1 MKYIIGVL
9 CVAYFPAHSFAE
21 QLVDHTNTLIPSVPE
36 SIDGNNKYTQE
47 KINGQ
52 EQNLNFIQ
60 LFLNIS
66 INSNPSED
74 LFSVKQSKD
83 GKLYIRSGDLK
94 TLRVK
99 MDEHIPD
106 SQWVCINELK
116 GIQFKYLENEQS
128 LNLQVPSSMLTGYS
142 VELSG
147 QQTTSSGLLKMK
159 PLNAAILNYSLY
171 HTITNDESIFSGSA
185 EGIFNSALGNFSSG
199 VLYNGSNETSYSHE
213 KWVRLE
219 SKWQYVDP
227 EKVRIYTL
235 GDFVS
240 NSSDWGSSVRL
251 AGFQWSSAYTQR
263 GDIVTSALPQFSG
276 SAALPS
282 TLDLYVNQ
290 QKIYSGL
297 VPSGP
302 FDIKQ
307 LPFISGN
314 EVTLVTTDATGQQSI
329 TKKPYYFSS
338 KILAKG
344 INEFSVDVGV
354 PRYNYGLYSNDY
366 DDATFASGAIRYGYS
381 NSLTL
386 SGGAEAST
394 DGLSNVGTGFAKNLF
409 GVGVINA
416 DLAASQYKDENGYSA
431 LVGLEGRISKN
442 ISFNTSYRK
451 VFDNYFDLACVSQI
465 RYLKENQITSEPQNY
480 LSYSALADEIIR
492 AGINYN
498 FYAGYGVYVG
508 YNQIKYSD
516 NSYKLLS
523 ANLSGSLNKN
533 WGFYSSAY
541 KDYEN
546 HKDYGIY
553 FALRYTPS
561 TRTNAITSVSSDS
574 GRLTYRQ
581 EVFVLSEPKINSFG
595 WGGYV
600 ERDQDAHTNNA
611 SIYGSYRAR
620 AAYLTGRYNRIG
632 DNDQVALSATG
643 SLVAAAGRIFAANEI
658 GDGYAVVTNAGPQS
672 QIING
677 GINLGTTDKSGR
689 FLIPSLMPY
698 RENHIYLDPSYLP
711 LNWNVKSTDQ
721 KTVVGYR
728 QGTLVDFGAHQVI
741 SGLVR
746 IVDKNNTPLL
756 PGYSVRINGQQDAVV
771 GYDGE
776 VFVPNLLR
784 QNKLE
789 VDLLDHGS
797 CQVNFT
803 YNSNQ
808 YSTKKLG
815 PYICQ

>member
-1 MKYIIGVL
+1 M
-9 CVAYFPAHSFAE
+9 
-21 QLVDHTNTLIPSVPE
+21 
-36 SIDGNNKYTQE
+36 
-47 KINGQ
+47 
-52 EQNLNFIQ
+52 Q

-451 VFDNYFDLACVSQI
+451 VFDNYFDLARVSQI

>member
-9 CVAYFPAHSFAE
+9 CVAYFPAHLFAE
-21 QLVDHTNTLIPSVPE
+21 QLLDHTNTAVPSVPK
-36 SIDGNNKYTQE
+36 SISNNNKYMHE
-47 KINGQ
+47 KTDGREN
-52 EQNLNFIQ
+52 NFTQ

-66 INSNPSED
+66 INSNTSED

-83 GKLYIRSGDLK
+83 EKLYIRSSDLK
-94 TLRVK
+94 ALRLK

-128 LNLQVPSSMLTGYS
+128 LNLQVPASMLSDYS
-142 VELSG
+142 VDLTG
-147 QQTTSSGLLKMK
+147 QPTTNTNLLKMK
-159 PLNAAILNYSLY
+159 PLNAAILNYSMY

-199 VLYNGSNETSYSHE
+199 VLYNGSNENSYSHE

-235 GDFVS
+235 GDFIS

-251 AGFQWSSAYTQR
+251 AGLQWSSAYTQR

-302 FDIKQ
+302 FDVKQ

-314 EVTLVTTDATGQQSI
+314 EVTLVTTDATGQQTI

-386 SGGAEAST
+386 SGGVEAST
-394 DGLSNVGTGFAKNLF
+394 DGLSNLGTGFAKNLF

-416 DLAASQYKDENGYSA
+416 DIAASQYKDENGYSA

-451 VFDNYFDLACVSQI
+451 VFDNYFDLARVSQI
-465 RYLKENQITSEPQNY
+465 RYLKDNQITSEPQNY
-480 LSYSALADEIIR
+480 LNYSALADEIIR

-498 FYAGYGVYVG
+498 FYTGYGVYVG

-561 TRTNAITSVSSDS
+561 TRVNTISSVSSDS
-574 GRLTYRQ
+574 GRLSYRQ
-581 EVFVLSEPKINSFG
+581 EVFVLSEPQVGSFG

-600 ERDQDAHTNNA
+600 ERDQDAHANNA
-611 SIYGSYRAR
+611 SVYGSYRAR

-672 QIING
+672 QILNG

-728 QGTLVDFGAHQVI
+728 QGTLVDFGAHQAI

-746 IVDKNNTPLL
+746 VVDKNNSPLL

-776 VFVPNLLR
+776 VFVPNLLQ

-797 CQVNFT
+797 CQVEFT

-815 PYICQ
+815 PYICH

>member
-1 MKYIIGVL
+1 MKYIVSAL
-9 CVAYFPAHSFAE
+9 CVMYLPIHAAAESLQDSTNAVLPSIPEVPNSAHQAFGSD
-21 QLVDHTNTLIPSVPE
+21 Q
-36 SIDGNNKYTQE
+36 GY
-47 KINGQ
+47 
-52 EQNLNFIQ
+52 IQ

-66 INSNPSED
+66 VNSNI
-74 LFSVKQSKD
+74 SKD
-83 GKLYIRSGDLK
+83 LISVRQDQDRKLYIRSRDLK
-94 TLRVK
+94 TLRLK

-106 SQWVCINELK
+106 NQWVCINDLN

-128 LNLQVPSSMLTGYS
+128 LNLKVPPSMLTGYS
-142 VELSG
+142 VDLNG
-147 QQTTSSGLLKMK
+147 QQVTSPQLLKMK

-171 HTITNDESIFSGSA
+171 NTITNDENVFSGTA
-185 EGIFNSALGNFSSG
+185 EGIFNSAIGNFSSG

-219 SKWQYVDP
+219 TKWQYVDP
-227 EKVRIYTL
+227 EKIRIYTL
-235 GDFVS
+235 GDFIS
-240 NSSDWGSSVRL
+240 NSPDWGSSVRL
-251 AGFQWSSAYTQR
+251 AGFQWSSAYSQR

-394 DGLSNVGTGFAKNLF
+394 DGLSNLGTGFAKNVL
-409 GVGVINA
+409 GIGVINA
-416 DLAASQYKDENGYSA
+416 DIAASQYKDEKGYST
-431 LVGLEGRISKN
+431 LLGLEGRISKN

-451 VFDNYFDLACVSQI
+451 VFDNYFDLARVSQV
-465 RYLKENQITSEPQNY
+465 RYLKDNQINAESQNY
-480 LSYSALADEIIR
+480 LNYSALADEIFR

-498 FYAGYGVYVG
+498 FYAGYGVYLG

-523 ANLSGSLNKN
+523 TNLSGSLDKN
-533 WGFYSSAY
+533 WGFYASAY

-546 HKDYGIY
+546 HKDYGVY

-561 TRTNAITSVSSDS
+561 SKVNAITSVSSDS
-574 GRLTYRQ
+574 GNLRYRQ
-581 EVFVLSEPKINSFG
+581 EIFGLSEPQIGSFG

-600 ERDQDAHTNNA
+600 ERDQDAKENNA
-611 SIYGSYRAR
+611 SIYASYRAR
-620 AAYLTGRYNRIG
+620 AAYLTGRYNRFG

-672 QIING
+672 QILNG
-677 GINLGTTDKSGR
+677 GVNLGGTDKSGR
-689 FLIPSLMPY
+689 FLIANLRPY
-698 RENHIYLDPSYLP
+698 MSHHIYLDPSYLP
-711 LNWNVKSTDQ
+711 LEWEVSSTNQ
-721 KTVVGYR
+721 TAFVGYR

-741 SGLVR
+741 PGLVKL
-746 IVDKNNTPLL
+746 VDQNNSPLM
-756 PGYSVRINGQQDAVV
+756 PGYTVRINDQQNGMV

-776 VFVPNLLR
+776 VFIPNLLK

-797 CQVNFT
+797 CQVDFT

-815 PYICQ
+815 PYVCR

>member
-47 KINGQ
+47 KTNGQ

-106 SQWVCINELK
+106 SQWVCINQLK

-128 LNLQVPSSMLTGYS
+128 LNLQVPASMLTGYS

-235 GDFVS
+235 GDFIS

-366 DDATFASGAIRYGYS
+366 DDATFASGTIRYGYS

-386 SGGAEAST
+386 SGGVEAST

-451 VFDNYFDLACVSQI
+451 VFDNYFDLARVSQI
-465 RYLKENQITSEPQNY
+465 RYLKDNQITSEPQNY

-698 RENHIYLDPSYLP
+698 RENHIYLDLSYLP

-728 QGTLVDFGAHQVI
+728 QGTLVDFGAHQVV

-746 IVDKNNTPLL
+746 IVDKNNMPLL

>member
-47 KINGQ
+47 KTNGQ

-128 LNLQVPSSMLTGYS
+128 LNLQVPASMLTGYS

-147 QQTTSSGLLKMK
+147 QQITSSGLLKMK

-235 GDFVS
+235 GDFIS

-366 DDATFASGAIRYGYS
+366 DDATFASGTIRYGYS

-386 SGGAEAST
+386 SGGVEAST
-394 DGLSNVGTGFAKNLF
+394 DGLTNLGTGFVKNLF

-416 DLAASQYKDENGYSA
+416 DIAASQYKDENGYSA

-451 VFDNYFDLACVSQI
+451 VFDNYFDLARVSQI
-465 RYLKENQITSEPQNY
+465 RYLKENQITSESQNY

-498 FYAGYGVYVG
+498 FYTGYGFYVG

-541 KDYEN
+541 KDY
-546 HKDYGIY
+546 
-553 FALRYTPS
+553 
-561 TRTNAITSVSSDS
+561 
-574 GRLTYRQ
+574 
-581 EVFVLSEPKINSFG
+581 
-595 WGGYV
+595 
-600 ERDQDAHTNNA
+600 
-611 SIYGSYRAR
+611 
-620 AAYLTGRYNRIG
+620 
-632 DNDQVALSATG
+632 
-643 SLVAAAGRIFAANEI
+643 
-658 GDGYAVVTNAGPQS
+658 
-672 QIING
+672 
-677 GINLGTTDKSGR
+677 
-689 FLIPSLMPY
+689 
-698 RENHIYLDPSYLP
+698 
-711 LNWNVKSTDQ
+711 
-721 KTVVGYR
+721 
-728 QGTLVDFGAHQVI
+728 
-741 SGLVR
+741 
-746 IVDKNNTPLL
+746 
-756 PGYSVRINGQQDAVV
+756 
-771 GYDGE
+771 
-776 VFVPNLLR
+776 
-784 QNKLE
+784 
-789 VDLLDHGS
+789 
-797 CQVNFT
+797 
-803 YNSNQ
+803 
-808 YSTKKLG
+808 
-815 PYICQ
+815 

>member
-451 VFDNYFDLACVSQI
+451 VFDNYFDLARVSQI

-541 KDYEN
+541 TDYEN

-771 GYDGE
+771 GYDG
-776 VFVPNLLR
+776 
-784 QNKLE
+784 
-789 VDLLDHGS
+789 
-797 CQVNFT
+797 
-803 YNSNQ
+803 
-808 YSTKKLG
+808 
-815 PYICQ
+815 

>member
-1 MKYIIGVL
+1 MRYIIGVL
-9 CVAYFPAHSFAE
+9 CVTYLPIHAFAE
-21 QLVDHTNTLIPSVPE
+21 SLQDRTNTIIPSVPNL
-36 SIDGNNKYTQE
+36 IDINIGNIKDDENKISKDSTR
-47 KINGQ
+47 
-52 EQNLNFIQ
+52 
-60 LFLNIS
+60 LFLNVFVNSTSSNDLIS
-66 INSNPSED
+66 VN
-74 LFSVKQSKD
+74 KD
-83 GKLYIRSGDLK
+83 QDEKLYIRARDLK
-94 TLRVK
+94 TLRLK
-99 MDEHIPD
+99 LDEQISD
-106 SQWVCINELK
+106 SQWVCINDLN

-128 LNLQVPSSMLTGYS
+128 LKLNIPSDMLTGYA
-142 VELSG
+142 VDLNG
-147 QQTTSSGLLKMK
+147 QQITSPHLLKMK

-171 HTITNDESIFSGSA
+171 NTITNDENVFSGSA
-185 EGIFNSALGNFSSG
+185 EGIFNSAIGNFSSG

-235 GDFVS
+235 GDFIS
-240 NSSDWGSSVRL
+240 NSPDWGSSVRL

-263 GDIVTSALPQFSG
+263 GDLVTSALPQFSG

-329 TKKPYYFSS
+329 TKQAYYFSS

-354 PRYNYGLYSNDY
+354 PRYNYGLFSNDY
-366 DDATFASGAIRYGYS
+366 DEATFASGAIRYGYS

-394 DGLSNVGTGFAKNLF
+394 DGLSNLGTGFAKNLF
-409 GVGVINA
+409 GFGVINA
-416 DLAASQYKDENGYSA
+416 DIAASQYKDENGYSA
-431 LVGLEGRISKN
+431 LLGLEGRISKN

-451 VFDNYFDLACVSQI
+451 VFDNYFDLARVSQI
-465 RYLKENQITSEPQNY
+465 RYLKDNQMTSEPQNY
-480 LSYSALADEIIR
+480 LSYSALADEIFR

-498 FYAGYGVYVG
+498 FYAGYGVYLG

-516 NSYKLLS
+516 NSYKLVS

-533 WGFYSSAY
+533 WGFYTSAY

-546 HKDYGIY
+546 QKDYGIY

-561 TRTNAITSVSSDS
+561 SRVNAITSISNES
-574 GRLTYRQ
+574 GKTTYRQ
-581 EVFVLSEPKINSFG
+581 EINGFSDPQIGAFG

-600 ERDQDAHTNNA
+600 ERDQDANQNNA

-632 DNDQVALSATG
+632 DNDQVAVSATG
-643 SLVAAAGRIFAANEI
+643 SLVAAAGRVFAANEI

-672 QIING
+672 QILNG
-677 GINLGTTDKSGR
+677 GVNLGKTDKSGR
-689 FLIPSLMPY
+689 FLIPSLVPY
-698 RENHIYLDPSYLP
+698 QENHIYLDPSYLP
-711 LNWNVKSTDQ
+711 LNWSVKSTDQ
-721 KTVVGYR
+721 ETVVGYR
-728 QGTLVDFGAHQVI
+728 QGSLIDFGAKQVV
-741 SGLVR
+741 SGLVKL
-746 IVDKNNTPLL
+746 VDQNNSPLL
-756 PGYSVRINGQQDAVV
+756 PGYTVHINGHEESII

-776 VFVPNLLR
+776 VFIQNLLK

-797 CQVNFT
+797 CQVDFT
-803 YNSNQ
+803 YNGNQ

-815 PYICQ
+815 PYVCR

>member
-9 CVAYFPAHSFAE
+9 CVAYFPAHLFAE
-21 QLVDHTNTLIPSVPE
+21 QLLDHTNTAVPSVPK
-36 SIDGNNKYTQE
+36 SISNNNKYMHE
-47 KINGQ
+47 KTDGQ
-52 EQNLNFIQ
+52 EQENNFTQ

-66 INSNPSED
+66 INSNTSED

-83 GKLYIRSGDLK
+83 EKLYIRSSDLK
-94 TLRVK
+94 ALRLK
-99 MDEHIPD
+99 MDEHIFD

-128 LNLQVPSSMLTGYS
+128 LNLQVPASMLSDYS
-142 VELSG
+142 VDLTG
-147 QQTTSSGLLKMK
+147 QPTTNTNLLKMK
-159 PLNAAILNYSLY
+159 PLNAAILNYSMY
-171 HTITNDESIFSGSA
+171 HTITNDESVFSGSA
-185 EGIFNSALGNFSSG
+185 EAIFNSALGNFSSG
-199 VLYNGSNETSYSHE
+199 VLYNGSNENSYSHE

-235 GDFVS
+235 GDFIS

-251 AGFQWSSAYTQR
+251 AGLQWSSAYTQR

-302 FDIKQ
+302 FDVKQ

-314 EVTLVTTDATGQQSI
+314 EVTLVTTDATGQQTI

-416 DLAASQYKDENGYSA
+416 DIAASQYKDENGYSA

-451 VFDNYFDLACVSQI
+451 VFDNYFDLARVSQI
-465 RYLKENQITSEPQNY
+465 RYLKENQINAESQNY
-480 LSYSALADEIIR
+480 LNYSALADEIFR

-498 FYAGYGVYVG
+498 FYTGYGFYVG

-516 NSYKLLS
+516 QSYKLLS

-561 TRTNAITSVSSDS
+561 TRVNTISSVSSDS
-574 GRLTYRQ
+574 GRLSYRQ
-581 EVFVLSEPKINSFG
+581 EVFVLSEPQVGSFG

-600 ERDQDAHTNNA
+600 ERNQDTHDNNA
-611 SIYGSYRAR
+611 SVYGSYRAR

-672 QIING
+672 QILNG

-746 IVDKNNTPLL
+746 VVDKNNSPLL

-776 VFVPNLLR
+776 VFVPNLLQ

-789 VDLLDHGS
+789 IDLLDHGS
-797 CQVNFT
+797 CQVEFT

-815 PYICQ
+815 PYICH

>member
-9 CVAYFPAHSFAE
+9 CVAYFPAYSFAE
-21 QLVDHTNTLIPSVPE
+21 QLLDHTNTAVPSVPK
-36 SIDGNNKYTQE
+36 SVGNDNKYTQVGTNE
-47 KINGQ
+47 Q
-52 EQNLNFIQ
+52 EQNIDLIN

-66 INSNPSED
+66 INSNASED
-74 LFSVKQSKD
+74 LVAVKQSKD
-83 GKLYIRSGDLK
+83 GKLYIRSGTLK
-94 TLRVK
+94 NLRIK
-99 MDEHIPD
+99 MDEYIPD
-106 SQWVCINELK
+106 SQWVCINDLN

-128 LNLQVPSSMLTGYS
+128 LNLKVPSNMLTGYS
-142 VELSG
+142 VDLSG
-147 QQTTSSGLLKMK
+147 QQVTSPNLLKMK

-171 HTITNDESIFSGSA
+171 QTMTNDENVFSGTA
-185 EGIFNSALGNFSSG
+185 EGIFNSAIGNFSSG

-227 EKVRIYTL
+227 EKIRIYTL
-235 GDFVS
+235 GDFIS
-240 NSSDWGSSVRL
+240 NSPDWGSSVRL
-251 AGFQWSSAYTQR
+251 AGFQWSSAYSQR

-394 DGLSNVGTGFAKNLF
+394 DGLSNLGTGFAKNVLGI
-409 GVGVINA
+409 GVMNA
-416 DLAASQYKDENGYSA
+416 DIAASQYKDENGYSA
-431 LVGLEGRISKN
+431 LLGLEGRVSKN

-451 VFDNYFDLACVSQI
+451 VFDNYFDLARVSQV
-465 RYLKENQITSEPQNY
+465 RYLKDNQINPESQNY
-480 LSYSALADEIIR
+480 LNYSALADEIFR

-498 FYAGYGVYVG
+498 FYAGYGIYLG

-523 ANLSGSLNKN
+523 TNLSGSLDKN
-533 WGFYSSAY
+533 WGFYASVY

-561 TRTNAITSVSSDS
+561 SKVNAITSVSSDS
-574 GRLTYRQ
+574 GSLRYRQ
-581 EVFVLSEPKINSFG
+581 EIFGLSEPQIGSFG

-600 ERDQDAHTNNA
+600 ERDEDANENNA
-611 SIYGSYRAR
+611 SVYASYRAR
-620 AAYLTGRYNRIG
+620 AAYLTGRYNRFG

-677 GINLGTTDKSGR
+677 GVNLGETDKSGR

-698 RENHIYLDPSYLP
+698 QVNHIYLDPSYLP

-741 SGLVR
+741 SGLVKL
-746 IVDKNNTPLL
+746 VDQNNSPLM
-756 PGYSVRINGQQDAVV
+756 PGYAVRINGQQNGLV

-776 VFVPNLLR
+776 VFIPNLLK

-797 CQVNFT
+797 CQVGFT

-815 PYICQ
+815 PYVCH

>member
-9 CVAYFPAHSFAE
+9 CVAYLPAYCFAE
-21 QLVDHTNTLIPSVPE
+21 QLQDHTNTATPDVPDA
-36 SIDGNNKYTQE
+36 INRNNQFAQAKDA
-47 KINGQ
+47 GP
-52 EQNLNFIQ
+52 EQDLNFTQ

-66 INSNPSED
+66 MNTNASED
-74 LFSVKQSKD
+74 LVAVKQSKQ
-83 GKLYIRSGDLK
+83 GKLYIRARDLK
-94 TLRVK
+94 ALRLK
-99 MDEHIPD
+99 IDEQTPEN
-106 SQWVCINELK
+106 QWICINDLQ
-116 GIQFKYLENEQS
+116 GIQFQYQENEQA
-128 LNLQVPSSMLTGYS
+128 LKLKVPSSILTGYA
-142 VELSG
+142 VDLNG
-147 QQTTSSGLLKMK
+147 QQITSPDLLKMK

-171 HTITNDESIFSGSA
+171 NSIINDENTFSGSV
-185 EGIFNSALGNFSSG
+185 EGIFNSAIGNFSSG
-199 VLYNGSNETSYSHE
+199 ALYNGSNDNSDRHE

-219 SKWQYVDP
+219 TKWQYVDP
-227 EKVRIYTL
+227 EKIRLYTL
-235 GDFVS
+235 GDFIS
-240 NSSDWGSSVRL
+240 NSPDWGSSVRL

-338 KILAKG
+338 KILAKD

-354 PRYNYGLYSNDY
+354 PRYNYGLKSNQY

-386 SGGAEAST
+386 SGGVEAST
-394 DGLSNVGTGFAKNLF
+394 DGLSNLGTGFAKNIL
-409 GVGVINA
+409 GVAVINA
-416 DLAASQYKDENGYSA
+416 DIAASQYKDENGYST
-431 LVGLEGRISKN
+431 LLGLEGRISKN
-442 ISFNTSYRK
+442 ISFNSSYRK
-451 VFDNYFDLACVSQI
+451 VFDNYFDLARVSQV
-465 RYLKENQITSEPQNY
+465 RYLKDNQINAEAQNY
-480 LSYSALADEIIR
+480 LSYSALANEIFR
-492 AGINYN
+492 VGINYN
-498 FYAGYGVYVG
+498 FYAGYGAYLG
-508 YNQIKYSD
+508 YNQIKYSN

-523 ANLSGSLNKN
+523 ANLSGSINKN
-533 WGFYSSAY
+533 WGFYTSAY

-546 HKDYGIY
+546 NKDYGIY

-561 TRTNAITSVSSDS
+561 SKFNAITSVSSDS
-574 GRLTYRQ
+574 GSLNYRQ
-581 EVFVLSEPKINSFG
+581 EIFGLSEPQIGSFG

-600 ERDQDAHTNNA
+600 ERDQDAKENNA
-611 SIYGSYRAR
+611 SFYASYRAR
-620 AAYLTGRYNRIG
+620 AAYLTGRYNRSG

-658 GDGYAVVTNAGPQS
+658 GEGYAVVTNAGPQS
-672 QIING
+672 QILNG
-677 GINLGTTDKSGR
+677 GVNLGFTDKAGR

-698 RENHIYLDPSYLP
+698 QENHIYLDPSYLP
-711 LNWNVKSTDQ
+711 LNWSVKATDQ

-746 IVDKNNTPLL
+746 LVDQNNSPLL
-756 PGYSVRINGQQDAVV
+756 PGYSVRINGQQQGVV

-776 VFVPNLLR
+776 VFIQNLLK

-797 CQVNFT
+797 CQVDFS

-808 YSTKKLG
+808 YSNQKLG
-815 PYICQ
+815 PYICR

>member
-1 MKYIIGVL
+1 MYLPIHAAAESLQDSTNAVL
-9 CVAYFPAHSFAE
+9 PSIPEVPNSAHQAFGSD
-21 QLVDHTNTLIPSVPE
+21 Q
-36 SIDGNNKYTQE
+36 GY
-47 KINGQ
+47 
-52 EQNLNFIQ
+52 IQ

-66 INSNPSED
+66 VNSNI
-74 LFSVKQSKD
+74 SKD
-83 GKLYIRSGDLK
+83 LISIRQDQDRKLYIRSRDLK
-94 TLRVK
+94 TLRLK

-106 SQWVCINELK
+106 NQWVCINDLN
-116 GIQFKYLENEQS
+116 GIQFKYLENDQS
-128 LNLQVPSSMLTGYS
+128 LNLKVPSNMLTGYS
-142 VELSG
+142 VDLNG
-147 QQTTSSGLLKMK
+147 QQVTSPQLLKMK

-171 HTITNDESIFSGSA
+171 NTITNDENVFSGTA
-185 EGIFNSALGNFSSG
+185 EGIFNSAIGNFSSG

-227 EKVRIYTL
+227 EKIRIYTL
-235 GDFVS
+235 GDFIS
-240 NSSDWGSSVRL
+240 NSPDWGSSVRL
-251 AGFQWSSAYTQR
+251 AGFQWSSAYSQR

-344 INEFSVDVGV
+344 INEFSVDVGM

-394 DGLSNVGTGFAKNLF
+394 DGLSNLGTGFAKNVL
-409 GVGVINA
+409 GIGVINA
-416 DLAASQYKDENGYSA
+416 DIAASQYKDENGYSA
-431 LVGLEGRISKN
+431 LLGLEGRISKN

-451 VFDNYFDLACVSQI
+451 VFDNYFDLARVSQV
-465 RYLKENQITSEPQNY
+465 RYLKDNQINAESQNY
-480 LSYSALADEIIR
+480 LNYSALADEIFR

-498 FYAGYGVYVG
+498 FYTGYGVYLG

-523 ANLSGSLNKN
+523 TNLSGSLDKN
-533 WGFYSSAY
+533 WGFYASAY

-546 HKDYGIY
+546 HKDYGVY

-561 TRTNAITSVSSDS
+561 SKVNAITSVSSDS
-574 GRLTYRQ
+574 GSLRYRQ
-581 EVFVLSEPKINSFG
+581 EIFGLSEPQIGSFG

-600 ERDQDAHTNNA
+600 ERDQDANENNA
-611 SIYGSYRAR
+611 SVYASYRAW
-620 AAYLTGRYNRIG
+620 AAYLTGRYNRFG

-672 QIING
+672 QILNG
-677 GINLGTTDKSGR
+677 GVNLGGTDKSGR
-689 FLIPSLMPY
+689 FLIANLRPY
-698 RENHIYLDPSYLP
+698 MSHHIYLDPSYLP
-711 LNWNVKSTDQ
+711 LEWEVSSTNQ
-721 KTVVGYR
+721 TAFVGYR

-741 SGLVR
+741 SGLVKL
-746 IVDKNNTPLL
+746 VDQNNSPLM
-756 PGYSVRINGQQDAVV
+756 PGYTVRINDQQNGMV

-776 VFVPNLLR
+776 VFIPNLLK

-797 CQVNFT
+797 CQVDFT

-815 PYICQ
+815 PYVCR

>member
-1 MKYIIGVL
+1 
-9 CVAYFPAHSFAE
+9 
-21 QLVDHTNTLIPSVPE
+21 QDRTNTIIPSVPNL
-36 SIDGNNKYTQE
+36 IDINIGNIKDDENKISKDSTR
-47 KINGQ
+47 
-52 EQNLNFIQ
+52 
-60 LFLNIS
+60 LFLNVFVNSTSSNDLIS
-66 INSNPSED
+66 VN
-74 LFSVKQSKD
+74 KD
-83 GKLYIRSGDLK
+83 QDEKLYIRARDLK
-94 TLRVK
+94 TLRLK
-99 MDEHIPD
+99 LDEQISD
-106 SQWVCINELK
+106 SQWVCINDLK

-128 LNLQVPSSMLTGYS
+128 LKLNIPSDMLTGYA
-142 VELSG
+142 VDLNG
-147 QQTTSSGLLKMK
+147 QQITSPHLLKMK

-171 HTITNDESIFSGSA
+171 NTITNDENVFSGSA
-185 EGIFNSALGNFSSG
+185 EGIFNSAIGNFSSG

-235 GDFVS
+235 GDFIS
-240 NSSDWGSSVRL
+240 NSPDWGSSVRL

-263 GDIVTSALPQFSG
+263 GDLVTSALPQFSG

-329 TKKPYYFSS
+329 TKQAYYFSS

-354 PRYNYGLYSNDY
+354 PRYNYGLFSNDY

-394 DGLSNVGTGFAKNLF
+394 DGLSNLGTGFAKNLF
-409 GVGVINA
+409 GFGVINA
-416 DLAASQYKDENGYSA
+416 DIAASQYKDENGYSA
-431 LVGLEGRISKN
+431 LLGLEGRISKN

-451 VFDNYFDLACVSQI
+451 VFDNYFDLARVSQI
-465 RYLKENQITSEPQNY
+465 RYLKDNQMTSEPQNY
-480 LSYSALADEIIR
+480 LSYSALADEIFR

-498 FYAGYGVYVG
+498 FYAGYGVYLG

-516 NSYKLLS
+516 NSYKLVS

-533 WGFYSSAY
+533 WGFYTSAY

-546 HKDYGIY
+546 QKDYGIY

-561 TRTNAITSVSSDS
+561 SRVNAITSISNES
-574 GRLTYRQ
+574 GKTTYRQ
-581 EVFVLSEPKINSFG
+581 EINGFSDPQIGAFG

-600 ERDQDAHTNNA
+600 ERDQDANQNNA

-632 DNDQVALSATG
+632 DNDQVAVSATG
-643 SLVAAAGRIFAANEI
+643 SLVAAAGRVFAANEI

-672 QIING
+672 QILNG
-677 GINLGTTDKSGR
+677 GVNLGKTDKSGR
-689 FLIPSLMPY
+689 FLIPSLVPY
-698 RENHIYLDPSYLP
+698 QENHIYLDPSYLP
-711 LNWNVKSTDQ
+711 LNWSVKSTDQ
-721 KTVVGYR
+721 ETVVGYR
-728 QGTLVDFGAHQVI
+728 QGSLIDFGAKQVV
-741 SGLVR
+741 SGLVKL
-746 IVDKNNTPLL
+746 VDQNNSPLL
-756 PGYSVRINGQQDAVV
+756 PGYTVHINGHEESII

-776 VFVPNLLR
+776 VFIQNLLK

-797 CQVNFT
+797 CQVDFT
-803 YNSNQ
+803 YNGNQ

-815 PYICQ
+815 PYVCR

>member
-1 MKYIIGVL
+1 MYLPIH
-9 CVAYFPAHSFAE
+9 AFAE
-21 QLVDHTNTLIPSVPE
+21 SLQDNTNIALPSIPEVTNSSHQVF
-36 SIDGNNKYTQE
+36 SSDKAYT
-47 KINGQ
+47 
-52 EQNLNFIQ
+52 Q
-60 LFLNIS
+60 LFLKIS
-66 INSNPSED
+66 INSNISTD
-74 LFSVKQSKD
+74 LISVHQD
-83 GKLYIRSGDLK
+83 QDRNLYIRARDLK
-94 TLRVK
+94 VLRVK
-99 MDEHIPD
+99 MDEHVAD
-106 SQWVCINELK
+106 SQWVCINGLK
-116 GIQFKYLENEQS
+116 EIQFKYLENEQA
-128 LNLQVPSSMLTGYS
+128 LNLQVPSNMLADYS
-142 VELSG
+142 VDLNG
-147 QQTTSSGLLKMK
+147 QQLMSPHLLKMK

-171 HTITNDESIFSGSA
+171 HTMTNDENVFSGSA
-185 EGIFNSALGNFSSG
+185 EGIFNSAIGNFSSG

-227 EKVRIYTL
+227 EKIRIYTL
-235 GDFVS
+235 GDFIS
-240 NSSDWGSSVRL
+240 NSSDWGNSVRL

-329 TKKPYYFSS
+329 TKQAYYFSS

-394 DGLSNVGTGFAKNLF
+394 DGLSNLGTGFAKNLF
-409 GVGVINA
+409 GFGIINA
-416 DLAASQYKDENGYSA
+416 DIAASQYKDENGYSA

-451 VFDNYFDLACVSQI
+451 VLDNYFDLARVSQV
-465 RYLKENQITSEPQNY
+465 RYLKDNQTDAEPKNY
-480 LSYSALADEIIR
+480 LSYSALADEIFR
-492 AGINYN
+492 AGMSYN
-498 FYAGYGVYVG
+498 FYEGYSAYLG
-508 YNQIKYSD
+508 YNQIKFSD
-516 NSYKLLS
+516 NSYKLVS

-561 TRTNAITSVSSDS
+561 TRVNTITSISNES
-574 GRLTYRQ
+574 GKTTYRQ
-581 EVFVLSEPKINSFG
+581 EINGFSDPQIGAFG

-600 ERDQDAHTNNA
+600 EHDQDANQNNV
-611 SIYGSYRAR
+611 SVYSSYRAR

-632 DNDQVALSATG
+632 DNDQVAVSATG
-643 SLVAAAGRIFAANEI
+643 SLVAAAGRVFAANEI

-672 QIING
+672 QILNG
-677 GINLGTTDKSGR
+677 GVNLGATDRTGR
-689 FLIPSLMPY
+689 FLISNLRPY
-698 RENHIYLDPSYLP
+698 QLHHIYLDPSYLP
-711 LNWNVKSTDQ
+711 LEWDVASTNQ
-721 KTVVGYR
+721 TAFVGYR

-741 SGLVR
+741 SGLVKL
-746 IVDKNNTPLL
+746 VDLNNSALL
-756 PGYSVRINGQQDAVV
+756 PGYTVRINGQQDGVV

-776 VFVPNLLR
+776 VFIPNLLK

-797 CQVNFT
+797 CQVNFA
-803 YNSNQ
+803 YENKQ
-808 YSTKKLG
+808 YSAKKMG
-815 PYICQ
+815 PYVCR

>member
-1 MKYIIGVL
+1 NKL
-9 CVAYFPAHSFAE
+9 SK
-21 QLVDHTNTLIPSVPE
+21 
-36 SIDGNNKYTQE
+36 DGTR
-47 KINGQ
+47 
-52 EQNLNFIQ
+52 
-60 LFLNIS
+60 LFLNVFV
-66 INSNPSED
+66 NSTTSND
-74 LFSVKQSKD
+74 LIAVTKD
-83 GKLYIRSGDLK
+83 QDEKLYIRARDLK
-94 TLRVK
+94 TLRLK
-99 MDEHIPD
+99 LDEQISD
-106 SQWVCINELK
+106 SQWVCINDLK

-128 LNLQVPSSMLTGYS
+128 LKLNIPPDMLTGYA
-142 VELSG
+142 VDLNG
-147 QQTTSSGLLKMK
+147 QQITSPHLLKMK

-171 HTITNDESIFSGSA
+171 NTITNDENVFSGSA
-185 EGIFNSALGNFSSG
+185 EGIFNSAIGNFSSG

-235 GDFVS
+235 GDFIS
-240 NSSDWGSSVRL
+240 NSPDWGSSVRL

-263 GDIVTSALPQFSG
+263 GDLVTSALPQFSG

-329 TKKPYYFSS
+329 TKQAYYFSS

-354 PRYNYGLYSNDY
+354 PRYNYGLFSNDY

-386 SGGAEAST
+386 SGGVEAST
-394 DGLSNVGTGFAKNLF
+394 DGLSNLGTGFAKNLF
-409 GVGVINA
+409 GFGVINA
-416 DLAASQYKDENGYSA
+416 DIAASQYKDENGYSA

-451 VFDNYFDLACVSQI
+451 VFDNYFDLARVSQV
-465 RYLKENQITSEPQNY
+465 RYLKDNQMTSEPQNY
-480 LSYSALADEIIR
+480 LSYSALADEIFR

-498 FYAGYGVYVG
+498 FYAGYGVYLG

-516 NSYKLLS
+516 NSYKLVS

-533 WGFYSSAY
+533 WGFYTSAY

-546 HKDYGIY
+546 QKDYGIY

-561 TRTNAITSVSSDS
+561 SRVNAITSISNES
-574 GRLTYRQ
+574 GKTTYRQ
-581 EVFVLSEPKINSFG
+581 EINGFSDPQIGAFG

-600 ERDQDAHTNNA
+600 ERDQDANQNNA

-632 DNDQVALSATG
+632 DNDQVAVSATG
-643 SLVAAAGRIFAANEI
+643 SLVAAAGRVFAANEI

-672 QIING
+672 QILNG
-677 GINLGTTDKSGR
+677 GVNLGKTDKSGR
-689 FLIPSLMPY
+689 FLIPSLVPY
-698 RENHIYLDPSYLP
+698 QENHIYLDPSYLP
-711 LNWNVKSTDQ
+711 LNWSVKSTDQ
-721 KTVVGYR
+721 ETVVGYR
-728 QGTLVDFGAHQVI
+728 QGSLIDFGAKQVV
-741 SGLVR
+741 SGLVKL
-746 IVDKNNTPLL
+746 VDQNNSPLL
-756 PGYSVRINGQQDAVV
+756 PGYTVHINGHEESII

-776 VFVPNLLR
+776 VFIQNLLK

-797 CQVNFT
+797 CQVDFT
-803 YNSNQ
+803 YNGNQ

-815 PYICQ
+815 PYVCR

>member
-47 KINGQ
+47 KTNGQ

-128 LNLQVPSSMLTGYS
+128 LNLQVPASMLTGYS

-147 QQTTSSGLLKMK
+147 QQITSSGLLKMK

-235 GDFVS
+235 GDFIS

-314 EVTLVTTDATGQQSI
+314 EVTLVTTDATGQQII

-386 SGGAEAST
+386 SGGVEAST

-451 VFDNYFDLACVSQI
+451 VFDNYFDLARVSQI
-465 RYLKENQITSEPQNY
+465 RYLKDNQITSEPQNY

-541 KDYEN
+541 KDYKN

-581 EVFVLSEPKINSFG
+581 EVFVLSQPKINSFG

-677 GINLGTTDKSGR
+677 GVNLGETDKSGR

-789 VDLLDHGS
+789 VDLLDHGT
-797 CQVNFT
+797 CQINFT
-803 YNSNQ
+803 YESKQ
-808 YSTKKLG
+808 YSAKKLG
-815 PYICQ
+815 PYVCQ

>member
-1 MKYIIGVL
+1 MYLPIH
-9 CVAYFPAHSFAE
+9 AFAE
-21 QLVDHTNTLIPSVPE
+21 SLQDNTNIALPSIPEVTNSSHQVF
-36 SIDGNNKYTQE
+36 SSDKAYT
-47 KINGQ
+47 
-52 EQNLNFIQ
+52 Q
-60 LFLNIS
+60 LFLKIS
-66 INSNPSED
+66 INSNISTD
-74 LFSVKQSKD
+74 LISVHQDQD
-83 GKLYIRSGDLK
+83 GKLYIRVRDLK
-94 TLRVK
+94 VLRVK
-99 MDEHIPD
+99 IDEHTPD

-116 GIQFKYLENEQS
+116 GIQFKYLENEQA
-128 LNLQVPSSMLTGYS
+128 LNLQVPSNMLADYS
-142 VELSG
+142 VDLNG
-147 QQTTSSGLLKMK
+147 QQLTSPHLLKMK

-171 HTITNDESIFSGSA
+171 HTLTNDENVFSGSA
-185 EGIFNSALGNFSSG
+185 EGIFNSAIGNFSSG

-227 EKVRIYTL
+227 EKIRIYTL
-235 GDFVS
+235 GDFIS

-329 TKKPYYFSS
+329 TKQAYYFSS

-394 DGLSNVGTGFAKNLF
+394 DSLSNLGTGFAKNLF
-409 GVGVINA
+409 GFGVINA
-416 DLAASQYKDENGYSA
+416 DIAASQYKDENGYSA

-451 VFDNYFDLACVSQI
+451 VFDNYFDLARVSQI
-465 RYLKENQITSEPQNY
+465 RYLKDNQTNAEPKNY
-480 LSYSALADEIIR
+480 LSYSALADEIFR
-492 AGINYN
+492 AGMSYN
-498 FYAGYGVYVG
+498 FYEGYSAYLG
-508 YNQIKYSD
+508 YNQIKFSD
-516 NSYKLLS
+516 NSYKLVS

-561 TRTNAITSVSSDS
+561 TRINAITSISNES
-574 GRLTYRQ
+574 GKTTYRQ
-581 EVFVLSEPKINSFG
+581 EINGFNDPQIGSFG

-600 ERDQDAHTNNA
+600 EHDQDANQNNA
-611 SIYGSYRAR
+611 SVYASYRAR

-632 DNDQVALSATG
+632 DNDQVAVSATG
-643 SLVAAAGRIFAANEI
+643 SLVAAAGRVFAANEI
-658 GDGYAVVTNAGPQS
+658 GDGYAVVINAGPQS
-672 QIING
+672 QILNG
-677 GINLGTTDKSGR
+677 GVNLGATDRTGR
-689 FLIPSLMPY
+689 FLISNLRPY
-698 RENHIYLDPSYLP
+698 QLHHIYLDPSYLP
-711 LNWNVKSTDQ
+711 LEWDVTSTNQ
-721 KTVVGYR
+721 TAFVGYR

-741 SGLVR
+741 SGLVKL
-746 IVDKNNTPLL
+746 VDLNNSALL
-756 PGYSVRINGQQDAVV
+756 PGYSVRINGQQDGVV

-776 VFVPNLLR
+776 VFIPNLLK

-797 CQVNFT
+797 CQVNFA
-803 YNSNQ
+803 YENKQ
-808 YSTKKLG
+808 YSAKKLG
-815 PYICQ
+815 PYVCR

>member
-9 CVAYFPAHSFAE
+9 CVAYFPAHLFAE
-21 QLVDHTNTLIPSVPE
+21 QLLDHTNTAVPSVPK
-36 SIDGNNKYTQE
+36 SISNNNKYMHE
-47 KINGQ
+47 KTDGQ
-52 EQNLNFIQ
+52 EQENNFTQ

-66 INSNPSED
+66 INSNASED

-83 GKLYIRSGDLK
+83 EKLYIRSGDLK
-94 TLRVK
+94 TLRIK
-99 MDEHIPD
+99 IDEHIPD

-128 LNLQVPSSMLTGYS
+128 LNLQVPAIMLSDYSVDLTG
-142 VELSG
+142 
-147 QQTTSSGLLKMK
+147 QPTTNTNLLKMK
-159 PLNAAILNYSLY
+159 PLNAAILNYSMY

-199 VLYNGSNETSYSHE
+199 VLYNGSNENSYSHE
-213 KWVRLE
+213 KWVRLD

-235 GDFVS
+235 GDFIS

-251 AGFQWSSAYTQR
+251 AGLQWSSAYTQR

-302 FDIKQ
+302 FDVKQ

-314 EVTLVTTDATGQQSI
+314 EVTLVTTDATGQQTI

-394 DGLSNVGTGFAKNLF
+394 DGLSNLGTGFAKNLF

-416 DLAASQYKDENGYSA
+416 DIAASQYKDENGYSA

-451 VFDNYFDLACVSQI
+451 VFDNYFDLARVSQI
-465 RYLKENQITSEPQNY
+465 RYLKDNQITSEPQNY
-480 LSYSALADEIIR
+480 LNYSALADEIIR

-498 FYAGYGVYVG
+498 FYTGYGVYVG

-561 TRTNAITSVSSDS
+561 TRVNAISSVSSDS
-574 GRLTYRQ
+574 GRLSYRQ
-581 EVFVLSEPKINSFG
+581 EVFVLSEPQVGSFG

-600 ERDQDAHTNNA
+600 ERNQDTHDNNA
-611 SIYGSYRAR
+611 SVYGSYRAR

-672 QIING
+672 QILNG

-746 IVDKNNTPLL
+746 VVDKNNSPLL

-776 VFVPNLLR
+776 VFVPNLLQ

-797 CQVNFT
+797 CQVDFT

-815 PYICQ
+815 PYICH

>member
-235 GDFVS
+235 GDFIS

-366 DDATFASGAIRYGYS
+366 DDATFASGTIRYGYS

-386 SGGAEAST
+386 SGGVEAST

-451 VFDNYFDLACVSQI
+451 VFDNYFDLARVSQI

-541 KDYEN
+541 TDYEN

>member
-9 CVAYFPAHSFAE
+9 CVAYFPTYSFAE
-21 QLVDHTNTLIPSVPE
+21 QLLDYTNTAVPSVPK
-36 SIDGNNKYTQE
+36 SVGNDNKYKHVGTNE
-47 KINGQ
+47 Q
-52 EQNLNFIQ
+52 EQDINFIH

-66 INSNPSED
+66 INSNASED
-74 LFSVKQSKD
+74 LVAVKQSKD
-83 GKLYIRSGDLK
+83 GKLYIRSSALK
-94 TLRVK
+94 TLRLK

-106 SQWVCINELK
+106 NQWVCINDLN

-128 LNLQVPSSMLTGYS
+128 LNLKVPSNMLTGYS
-142 VELSG
+142 VDLSG
-147 QQTTSSGLLKMK
+147 QQVTNPHLLKMK

-171 HTITNDESIFSGSA
+171 HTITNDENLFSGTA
-185 EGIFNSALGNFSSG
+185 EGIFNSAIGNFSSG
-199 VLYNGSNETSYSHE
+199 VLYNGSNENSYSHE

-219 SKWQYVDP
+219 TKWQYVDP
-227 EKVRIYTL
+227 EKIRIYTL
-235 GDFVS
+235 GDFIS
-240 NSSDWGSSVRL
+240 NSPDWGSSVRL
-251 AGFQWSSAYTQR
+251 AGFQWSSAYSQR

-366 DDATFASGAIRYGYS
+366 DDATFASGAVRYGYS

-394 DGLSNVGTGFAKNLF
+394 DGLSNLGTGFAKNIL
-409 GVGVINA
+409 GIGVINA
-416 DLAASQYKDENGYSA
+416 DIAASQYKDENGYST
-431 LVGLEGRISKN
+431 LLGLEGRISKN

-451 VFDNYFDLACVSQI
+451 VFDNYFDLARVSQV
-465 RYLKENQITSEPQNY
+465 RYLKDNQINPESQNY
-480 LSYSALADEIIR
+480 LNYSALADEIFR

-498 FYAGYGVYVG
+498 FYAGYGVYLG

-523 ANLSGSLNKN
+523 TNLSGSLDKN
-533 WGFYSSAY
+533 WGFYASAY

-561 TRTNAITSVSSDS
+561 SKVNAITSVSSDS
-574 GRLTYRQ
+574 GSLRYRQ
-581 EVFVLSEPKINSFG
+581 EIFGLSEPQIGSFG

-600 ERDQDAHTNNA
+600 ERDQDANENNA
-611 SIYGSYRAR
+611 SIYASYRAR
-620 AAYLTGRYNRIG
+620 AAYLTGRYNRFG
-632 DNDQVALSATG
+632 DNDQVAVSATG

-677 GINLGTTDKSGR
+677 GVNLGETDKSGR

-698 RENHIYLDPSYLP
+698 QVNHVYLDPSYLP

-741 SGLVR
+741 SGLVKL
-746 IVDKNNTPLL
+746 VDENNSPLM
-756 PGYSVRINGQQDAVV
+756 PGYTVRINGQQDGMV

-776 VFVPNLLR
+776 VFIPNLLK

-797 CQVNFT
+797 CQVDFT

-808 YSTKKLG
+808 YTSKKLG
-815 PYICQ
+815 PYVCH

>member
-1 MKYIIGVL
+1 MKYLVSAL
-9 CVAYFPAHSFAE
+9 CVMYLPIHAFAE
-21 QLVDHTNTLIPSVPE
+21 SLQDSTNAALPSIPEVTNSSHQVFI
-36 SIDGNNKYTQE
+36 SDKAYT
-47 KINGQ
+47 
-52 EQNLNFIQ
+52 Q
-60 LFLNIS
+60 LFLKIS
-66 INSNPSED
+66 INSSISTD
-74 LFSVKQSKD
+74 LISVRQD
-83 GKLYIRSGDLK
+83 QDRKLYIRSRDLK
-94 TLRVK
+94 VLRVK
-99 MDEHIPD
+99 MDEQTPD
-106 SQWVCINELK
+106 NQWVCIDELK
-116 GIQFKYLENEQS
+116 GIQFKYLENEQA
-128 LNLQVPSSMLTGYS
+128 LNLQVPSNILTDYS
-142 VELSG
+142 VDLNG
-147 QQTTSSGLLKMK
+147 QQVTSPHLLKMK

-171 HTITNDESIFSGSA
+171 NTITNDENVFSGSA
-185 EGIFNSALGNFSSG
+185 EGIFNSTIGNFSSG

-227 EKVRIYTL
+227 EKIRIYTL
-235 GDFVS
+235 GDFIS

-263 GDIVTSALPQFSG
+263 GDLVTSALPQFSG

-329 TKKPYYFSS
+329 TKQAYYFSS

-354 PRYNYGLYSNDY
+354 PRYNYGLFSNDY

-394 DGLSNVGTGFAKNLF
+394 DGLSNLGTGFAKNLF
-409 GVGVINA
+409 GFGVINA
-416 DLAASQYKDENGYSA
+416 DIAASQYKDENGYSA
-431 LVGLEGRISKN
+431 LLGLEGRISKN

-451 VFDNYFDLACVSQI
+451 VFDNYFDLARVSQI
-465 RYLKENQITSEPQNY
+465 RYLKDNQMTSEPQNY
-480 LSYSALADEIIR
+480 LSYSALADEIFR

-498 FYAGYGVYVG
+498 FYAGYGVYLG

-516 NSYKLLS
+516 NSYKLVS

-533 WGFYSSAY
+533 WGFYASAY

-546 HKDYGIY
+546 QKDYGIY

-561 TRTNAITSVSSDS
+561 SRVNAITSISNES
-574 GRLTYRQ
+574 GKTTYRQ
-581 EVFVLSEPKINSFG
+581 EINGFSDPQIGAFG

-600 ERDQDAHTNNA
+600 EHDQDVNQNNA
-611 SIYGSYRAR
+611 SVYASYRAR

-632 DNDQVALSATG
+632 DDDQVALSATG
-643 SLVAAAGRIFAANEI
+643 SLVAAAGRVFAANEI

-672 QIING
+672 QILNG
-677 GINLGTTDKSGR
+677 GVNLGATDGTGR
-689 FLIPSLMPY
+689 FLIANLRPY
-698 RENHIYLDPSYLP
+698 QLHHIYLDPSYLP
-711 LNWNVKSTDQ
+711 LEWDVKSTNQ
-721 KTVVGYR
+721 TAFVGYR
-728 QGTLVDFGAHQVI
+728 QGALIDFGAHQVI
-741 SGLVR
+741 SGLVKL
-746 IVDKNNTPLL
+746 VDANNSPLL
-756 PGYSVRINGQQDAVV
+756 PGYTVRINGQQNGLV

-776 VFVPNLLR
+776 VFIQNLLK

-797 CQVNFT
+797 CQVNFA
-803 YNSNQ
+803 YENKQ
-808 YSTKKLG
+808 YSAKKLG
-815 PYICQ
+815 PYVCR

>member
-47 KINGQ
+47 KTNGQ

-128 LNLQVPSSMLTGYS
+128 LNLQVPASMLTGYS

-199 VLYNGSNETSYSHE
+199 VLYNGSNQNSYSHE

-386 SGGAEAST
+386 SGGVEAST
-394 DGLSNVGTGFAKNLF
+394 DGLTNLGTGFAKNLF

-416 DLAASQYKDENGYSA
+416 DIAASQYKDENGYST
-431 LVGLEGRISKN
+431 LIGLEGRISKN

-451 VFDNYFDLACVSQI
+451 VFDNYFDLARVSQI
-465 RYLKENQITSEPQNY
+465 RYLKENQISAEPQNY

-498 FYAGYGVYVG
+498 FYAGYSVYVG

-728 QGTLVDFGAHQVI
+728 QGTLVDFGAHQVV

-746 IVDKNNTPLL
+746 IVDKNNMPLL
-756 PGYSVRINGQQDAVV
+756 PGYSVRLMDSKM
-771 GYDGE
+771 
-776 VFVPNLLR
+776 L
-784 QNKLE
+784 
-789 VDLLDHGS
+789 
-797 CQVNFT
+797 
-803 YNSNQ
+803 
-808 YSTKKLG
+808 
-815 PYICQ
+815 

>member
-1 MKYIIGVL
+1 MKYIVSAL
-9 CVAYFPAHSFAE
+9 CVMYLPIHAAAESLQDSTNAVLPSIPEVPNSAHQAFGSD
-21 QLVDHTNTLIPSVPE
+21 Q
-36 SIDGNNKYTQE
+36 GY
-47 KINGQ
+47 
-52 EQNLNFIQ
+52 IQ

-66 INSNPSED
+66 VNSNI
-74 LFSVKQSKD
+74 SKD
-83 GKLYIRSGDLK
+83 LISVRQDQDRKLYIRSRDLK
-94 TLRVK
+94 TLRLK

-106 SQWVCINELK
+106 NQWVCINGFN

-128 LNLQVPSSMLTGYS
+128 LNLKVPLNMLTGYS
-142 VELSG
+142 VDLSG
-147 QQTTSSGLLKMK
+147 QQVTSPQLLKMK

-171 HTITNDESIFSGSA
+171 QTMTNDENVFSGSA
-185 EGIFNSALGNFSSG
+185 EGIFNSAIGNFSLG
-199 VLYNGSNETSYSHE
+199 VLYNGSNENSYSHE

-227 EKVRIYTL
+227 EKIRIYTL
-235 GDFVS
+235 GDFIS
-240 NSSDWGSSVRL
+240 NSPDWGSSVRL

-263 GDIVTSALPQFSG
+263 GDLVTSALPQFSG

-329 TKKPYYFSS
+329 TKQAYYFSS

-394 DGLSNVGTGFAKNLF
+394 DGLSNLGTGFAKNLF
-409 GVGVINA
+409 GFGVINA
-416 DLAASQYKDENGYSA
+416 DIAASQYKDENGYSA
-431 LVGLEGRISKN
+431 LLGLEGRISKN

-451 VFDNYFDLACVSQI
+451 VFDNYFDLARVSQV
-465 RYLKENQITSEPQNY
+465 RYLKDNQSDDEPKNY
-480 LSYSALADEIIR
+480 LSYSALADEIFR

-498 FYAGYGVYVG
+498 FYAGYGVYLG

-516 NSYKLLS
+516 NANKLVS

-533 WGFYSSAY
+533 WGFYTSAY

-546 HKDYGIY
+546 QKDYGIY

-561 TRTNAITSVSSDS
+561 SRVNAITSISNESSKT
-574 GRLTYRQ
+574 TYRQ
-581 EVFVLSEPKINSFG
+581 EINGFSDPQIGAFG

-600 ERDQDAHTNNA
+600 ERDQDANQNNA
-611 SIYGSYRAR
+611 SVYASYRAR
-620 AAYLTGRYNRIG
+620 AAYLTGRYNRFG

-658 GDGYAVVTNAGPQS
+658 GEGYAVVTNAGPQS
-672 QIING
+672 QILNG
-677 GINLGTTDKSGR
+677 GVNLGATDKSGR
-689 FLIPSLMPY
+689 FLIANLRPY
-698 RENHIYLDPSYLP
+698 MSHHIYLDPSYLP
-711 LNWNVKSTDQ
+711 LEWEVSSTNQ
-721 KTVVGYR
+721 TAFVGYR
-728 QGTLVDFGAHQVI
+728 QGTLIDFGAHQVI
-741 SGLVR
+741 SGLVKL
-746 IVDKNNTPLL
+746 VDQNNSPLM
-756 PGYSVRINGQQDAVV
+756 PGYTVRINGQQDGVV

-776 VFVPNLLR
+776 VFIPNLLK

-797 CQVNFT
+797 CQVVFAYENK
-803 YNSNQ
+803 Q
-808 YSTKKLG
+808 YSAKKLG
-815 PYICQ
+815 PYVCR

>member
-9 CVAYFPAHSFAE
+9 CVAYFPAYSFAE
-21 QLVDHTNTLIPSVPE
+21 QLLDYTNTAVPSVPK
-36 SIDGNNKYTQE
+36 SVGNDNKYKHVGTNE
-47 KINGQ
+47 Q
-52 EQNLNFIQ
+52 EQNIDLIN

-66 INSNPSED
+66 INSNASED
-74 LFSVKQSKD
+74 LVAVKQSKD
-83 GKLYIRSGDLK
+83 GKLYIRSSALK
-94 TLRVK
+94 TLRLK
-99 MDEHIPD
+99 MDKHIPD
-106 SQWVCINELK
+106 NQWVCINDLN
-116 GIQFKYLENEQS
+116 GIQFKYIENEQS
-128 LNLQVPSSMLTGYS
+128 LNLKVPSNMLTGYS
-142 VELSG
+142 VDLSG
-147 QQTTSSGLLKMK
+147 QQITSPNLLKMK

-171 HTITNDESIFSGSA
+171 NTITNDENVFSGTA
-185 EGIFNSALGNFSSG
+185 EGIFNSAIGNFSSG
-199 VLYNGSNETSYSHE
+199 VLYNGSNENSYSHE

-227 EKVRIYTL
+227 EKIRIYTL
-235 GDFVS
+235 GDFIS
-240 NSSDWGSSVRL
+240 NSPDWGSSVRL
-251 AGFQWSSAYTQR
+251 AGFQWSSAYSQR

-394 DGLSNVGTGFAKNLF
+394 DGLSNLGTGFAKNIL
-409 GVGVINA
+409 GIGVINA
-416 DLAASQYKDENGYSA
+416 DIAASQYKDENGYSA
-431 LVGLEGRISKN
+431 LLGLEGRISKN

-451 VFDNYFDLACVSQI
+451 VFDNYFDLARVSQV
-465 RYLKENQITSEPQNY
+465 RYLKENQINPESQNY
-480 LSYSALADEIIR
+480 LNYSALADEIFR

-498 FYAGYGVYVG
+498 FYAGYGVYLG

-523 ANLSGSLNKN
+523 TNLSGSLDKN
-533 WGFYSSAY
+533 WGFYASAY

-546 HKDYGIY
+546 HKDYGVY

-561 TRTNAITSVSSDS
+561 SKVNAITSVSSDS
-574 GRLTYRQ
+574 GSLRYRQ
-581 EVFVLSEPKINSFG
+581 EIFGLSEPQIGSFG

-600 ERDQDAHTNNA
+600 ERDQDTHENNA
-611 SIYGSYRAR
+611 SIYASYRAR

-632 DNDQVALSATG
+632 DNNQIALSATG
-643 SLVAAAGRIFAANEI
+643 SLVAAAGRVFAANEI

-677 GINLGTTDKSGR
+677 GVNLGETDKSGR

-698 RENHIYLDPSYLP
+698 QVNHIYLDPSYLP

-741 SGLVR
+741 SGLVKL
-746 IVDKNNTPLL
+746 VDQKNSPLK
-756 PGYSVRINGQQDAVV
+756 PGYTVRINGQQNGMV

-776 VFVPNLLR
+776 VFIPNLLK

-797 CQVNFT
+797 CQVDFT

-815 PYICQ
+815 PYVCH

>member
-47 KINGQ
+47 KTNGQ

-128 LNLQVPSSMLTGYS
+128 LNLQVPASMLTGYS

-147 QQTTSSGLLKMK
+147 QQITSSGLLKMK

-314 EVTLVTTDATGQQSI
+314 EVTLVTTDATGQQII

-386 SGGAEAST
+386 SGGVEAST
-394 DGLSNVGTGFAKNLF
+394 DGLTNLGTGFAKNLF

-416 DLAASQYKDENGYSA
+416 DIAASQYKDENGYST
-431 LVGLEGRISKN
+431 LIGLEGRISKN

-451 VFDNYFDLACVSQI
+451 VFDNYFDLARVSQI
-465 RYLKENQITSEPQNY
+465 RYLKDNQISAEPQSY

-658 GDGYAVVTNAGPQS
+658 GDGYAVVTNAGPKS

-711 LNWNVKSTDQ
+711 LNWNVKSTDH

>member
-1 MKYIIGVL
+1 MYLPIHAAAESLQDSTNAVL
-9 CVAYFPAHSFAE
+9 PSIPEVPNSAHQAFGSD
-21 QLVDHTNTLIPSVPE
+21 QGYV
-36 SIDGNNKYTQE
+36 
-47 KINGQ
+47 
-52 EQNLNFIQ
+52 Q
-60 LFLNIS
+60 LFLNIYV
-66 INSNPSED
+66 NSN
-74 LFSVKQSKD
+74 VSKD
-83 GKLYIRSGDLK
+83 LISVRQDQDRKLYIRSRDLK
-94 TLRVK
+94 TLRLK
-99 MDEHIPD
+99 MGEHILD
-106 SQWVCINELK
+106 NQWVCINDLN

-128 LNLQVPSSMLTGYS
+128 LNLKVPSNMLTGYS
-142 VELSG
+142 VDLNG
-147 QQTTSSGLLKMK
+147 QQITSPQLLKMK

-171 HTITNDESIFSGSA
+171 QTMTNDENVFSGTA
-185 EGIFNSALGNFSSG
+185 EGIFNSAIGNFFSG
-199 VLYNGSNETSYSHE
+199 VLYNGSNENSYSHE

-227 EKVRIYTL
+227 EKIRIYTL
-235 GDFVS
+235 GDFIS
-240 NSSDWGSSVRL
+240 NSPDWGSSVRL
-251 AGFQWSSAYTQR
+251 AGFQWSSAYSQR

-344 INEFSVDVGV
+344 INEFSVDVGI

-394 DGLSNVGTGFAKNLF
+394 DGLSNLGTGFAKNIL
-409 GVGVINA
+409 GIGVINA
-416 DLAASQYKDENGYSA
+416 DIAASQYKDENGYST
-431 LVGLEGRISKN
+431 LLGLEGRISKN

-451 VFDNYFDLACVSQI
+451 VFDNYFDLARVSQV
-465 RYLKENQITSEPQNY
+465 RYLKDNQINAESQNY
-480 LSYSALADEIIR
+480 LNYSALADEIFR

-498 FYAGYGVYVG
+498 FYAGYGIYLG

-523 ANLSGSLNKN
+523 TNLSGSLDKN
-533 WGFYSSAY
+533 WGFYASAY

-546 HKDYGIY
+546 HKDYGVY

-561 TRTNAITSVSSDS
+561 SKVNAITSVSSDS
-574 GRLTYRQ
+574 GSLRYRQ
-581 EVFVLSEPKINSFG
+581 EIFGLSEPQIGSFG

-600 ERDQDAHTNNA
+600 ERDQDANENNA
-611 SIYGSYRAR
+611 SVYASYRAR
-620 AAYLTGRYNRIG
+620 AAYLTGRYNRFG
-632 DNDQVALSATG
+632 DNDQVAVSATG

-672 QIING
+672 QILNG
-677 GINLGTTDKSGR
+677 GVNLGTTDKSGR
-689 FLIPSLMPY
+689 FLIANLRPY
-698 RENHIYLDPSYLP
+698 MSHHIYLDPSYLP
-711 LNWNVKSTDQ
+711 LEWEVSSTNQ
-721 KTVVGYR
+721 TAFVGYR

-741 SGLVR
+741 SGLVKL
-746 IVDKNNTPLL
+746 VDQNNSPLM
-756 PGYSVRINGQQDAVV
+756 PGYTVRINGQQDGMV

-776 VFVPNLLR
+776 VFIPNLLK

-797 CQVNFT
+797 CQVDFAYKNT
-803 YNSNQ
+803 Q

-815 PYICQ
+815 PYVCR

>member
-1 MKYIIGVL
+1 MRYIIGVL
-9 CVAYFPAHSFAE
+9 CVTYLPIHAFAE
-21 QLVDHTNTLIPSVPE
+21 SLQDRTNTIIPSVPNL
-36 SIDGNNKYTQE
+36 IDINVSNTKNDENKLPKDGTR
-47 KINGQ
+47 
-52 EQNLNFIQ
+52 
-60 LFLNIS
+60 LFLNVFV
-66 INSNPSED
+66 NSTTSND
-74 LFSVKQSKD
+74 LIAVTKD
-83 GKLYIRSGDLK
+83 QDEKLYIRARDLK
-94 TLRVK
+94 TLRLK
-99 MDEHIPD
+99 LDEQIPD
-106 SQWVCINELK
+106 SQWVCINDLK
-116 GIQFKYLENEQS
+116 GMQFKYLENEQS
-128 LNLQVPSSMLTGYS
+128 LKLNIPSDMLTGYA
-142 VELSG
+142 VDLNG
-147 QQTTSSGLLKMK
+147 QQITSPHLLKMK

-171 HTITNDESIFSGSA
+171 NTITNDENVFSGSA
-185 EGIFNSALGNFSSG
+185 EGIFNSAIGNFSSG

-235 GDFVS
+235 GDFIS
-240 NSSDWGSSVRL
+240 NSPDWGSSVRL

-263 GDIVTSALPQFSG
+263 GDLVTSALPQFSG

-329 TKKPYYFSS
+329 TKQAYYFSS

-354 PRYNYGLYSNDY
+354 PRYNYGLFSNDY

-394 DGLSNVGTGFAKNLF
+394 DGLSNLGTGFAKNLF
-409 GVGVINA
+409 GFGVINA
-416 DLAASQYKDENGYSA
+416 DIAASQYKDENGYSA
-431 LVGLEGRISKN
+431 LLGLEGRISKN

-451 VFDNYFDLACVSQI
+451 VFDNYFDLARVSQI
-465 RYLKENQITSEPQNY
+465 RYLKDNQMTSEPQNY
-480 LSYSALADEIIR
+480 LSYSALADEIFR

-498 FYAGYGVYVG
+498 FYAGYGVYLG

-516 NSYKLLS
+516 NSYKLVS

-533 WGFYSSAY
+533 WGFYTSAY

-546 HKDYGIY
+546 QKDYGIY

-561 TRTNAITSVSSDS
+561 SRVNAITSISNES
-574 GRLTYRQ
+574 GKTTYRQ
-581 EVFVLSEPKINSFG
+581 EINGFSAPQIGAFG

-600 ERDQDAHTNNA
+600 ERDQDANQNNA

-632 DNDQVALSATG
+632 DNDQVAVSATG
-643 SLVAAAGRIFAANEI
+643 SLVAAAGRVFAANEI

-672 QIING
+672 QILNG
-677 GINLGTTDKSGR
+677 GVNLGKTDKSGR
-689 FLIPSLMPY
+689 FLIPSLVPY
-698 RENHIYLDPSYLP
+698 QENHIYLDPSYLP
-711 LNWNVKSTDQ
+711 LNWSVKSTDQ
-721 KTVVGYR
+721 ETVVGYR
-728 QGTLVDFGAHQVI
+728 QGSLIDFGAKQVV
-741 SGLVR
+741 SGLVKL
-746 IVDKNNTPLL
+746 VDQNNSPLL
-756 PGYSVRINGQQDAVV
+756 PGYTVHINGHEESII

-776 VFVPNLLR
+776 VFIQNLLK

-797 CQVNFT
+797 CQVDFT
-803 YNSNQ
+803 YNGNQ

-815 PYICQ
+815 PYVCR

>member
-1 MKYIIGVL
+1 MKYIVSAL
-9 CVAYFPAHSFAE
+9 CVMYLPIHAAAESLQDSTNAVLPSIPEVPNSAHQAFGSD
-21 QLVDHTNTLIPSVPE
+21 QGYV
-36 SIDGNNKYTQE
+36 
-47 KINGQ
+47 
-52 EQNLNFIQ
+52 Q

-66 INSNPSED
+66 VNSN
-74 LFSVKQSKD
+74 VSKD
-83 GKLYIRSGDLK
+83 LISVRQDQDRKLYIRSRDLK
-94 TLRVK
+94 TLRLK
-99 MDEHIPD
+99 MGEHIPD
-106 SQWVCINELK
+106 NQWVCINDLN

-128 LNLQVPSSMLTGYS
+128 LNLKVPSNMLTGYS
-142 VELSG
+142 VDLNG
-147 QQTTSSGLLKMK
+147 QQITSPQLLKMK

-171 HTITNDESIFSGSA
+171 QTTTNDENVFSGTA
-185 EGIFNSALGNFSSG
+185 EGIFNSAIGNFSSG
-199 VLYNGSNETSYSHE
+199 VLYNGSNENSYSHE

-227 EKVRIYTL
+227 EKIRIYTL
-235 GDFVS
+235 GDFIS
-240 NSSDWGSSVRL
+240 NSPDWGSSVRL
-251 AGFQWSSAYTQR
+251 AGFQWSSAYSQR

-314 EVTLVTTDATGQQSI
+314 EVTLVTTDATGKQSI

-394 DGLSNVGTGFAKNLF
+394 DGLSNLGTGFAKNLF
-409 GVGVINA
+409 GFGVINT
-416 DLAASQYKDENGYSA
+416 DIAASQYKDENGYST
-431 LVGLEGRISKN
+431 LLGLEGRISKN

-451 VFDNYFDLACVSQI
+451 VFDNYFDLARVSQV
-465 RYLKENQITSEPQNY
+465 RYLKNNQINPESQNY
-480 LSYSALADEIIR
+480 LNYSALADEIFR

-498 FYAGYGVYVG
+498 FYAGYGIYLG

-523 ANLSGSLNKN
+523 TNLSGSLDKN
-533 WGFYSSAY
+533 WGFYASAY

-546 HKDYGIY
+546 HKDYGVY

-561 TRTNAITSVSSDS
+561 SKVNAITSVSSDS
-574 GRLTYRQ
+574 GNLRYRQ
-581 EVFVLSEPKINSFG
+581 EIFGLSEPQIGSFG

-600 ERDQDAHTNNA
+600 ERDQDVNENNA
-611 SIYGSYRAR
+611 SVYASYRAR
-620 AAYLTGRYNRIG
+620 AAYLTGRYNRFG
-632 DNDQVALSATG
+632 DNDQVAVSATG

-677 GINLGTTDKSGR
+677 GVNLGETDKSGR
-689 FLIPSLMPY
+689 FLIANLRPY
-698 RENHIYLDPSYLP
+698 MSHHIYLDPSYLP
-711 LNWNVKSTDQ
+711 LEWEVSSTNQ
-721 KTVVGYR
+721 RVFVGYR

-741 SGLVR
+741 SGLVKL
-746 IVDKNNTPLL
+746 VDQKNSPLM
-756 PGYSVRINGQQDAVV
+756 PGYAVQINDQQDGVV

-776 VFVPNLLR
+776 VFIPNLLK

-797 CQVNFT
+797 CQVDFAYENK
-803 YNSNQ
+803 Q
-808 YSTKKLG
+808 YSAKKLG
-815 PYICQ
+815 PYVCR

>member
-9 CVAYFPAHSFAE
+9 CVAYFPAYSFAE
-21 QLVDHTNTLIPSVPE
+21 QLLDHTNTAVPSVPK
-36 SIDGNNKYTQE
+36 SVGSNSKYTQVGTNE
-47 KINGQ
+47 Q
-52 EQNLNFIQ
+52 EQDLNFIQ

-66 INSNPSED
+66 INSNASED
-74 LFSVKQSKD
+74 LVAVKQSKD
-83 GKLYIRSGDLK
+83 GKLYIRSSALK
-94 TLRVK
+94 TLRLK

-106 SQWVCINELK
+106 NQWVCINDLN

-128 LNLQVPSSMLTGYS
+128 LNLKVPSNMLTGYS
-142 VELSG
+142 VDLSG
-147 QQTTSSGLLKMK
+147 QQITSPNLLKMK

-171 HTITNDESIFSGSA
+171 NTITNDENVFSGTA
-185 EGIFNSALGNFSSG
+185 EGIFNSAIGNFSSG
-199 VLYNGSNETSYSHE
+199 VLYNGSNENSYSHE

-227 EKVRIYTL
+227 EKIRIYTL
-235 GDFVS
+235 GDFIS
-240 NSSDWGSSVRL
+240 NSPDWGSSVRL
-251 AGFQWSSAYTQR
+251 AGFQWSSAYSQR

-394 DGLSNVGTGFAKNLF
+394 DGLSNLGTGFAKNVL
-409 GVGVINA
+409 GIGVINA
-416 DLAASQYKDENGYSA
+416 DIAASQYKDENGYSA
-431 LVGLEGRISKN
+431 LLGLEGRISKN

-451 VFDNYFDLACVSQI
+451 VFDNYFDLARVSQV
-465 RYLKENQITSEPQNY
+465 RYLKDNQINAESQNY
-480 LSYSALADEIIR
+480 LNYSALADEIFR

-498 FYAGYGVYVG
+498 FYAGYGVYLG

-523 ANLSGSLNKN
+523 TNLSGSLDKN
-533 WGFYSSAY
+533 WGFYASAY

-546 HKDYGIY
+546 HKDYGVY

-561 TRTNAITSVSSDS
+561 SKVNAITSVSSDS
-574 GRLTYRQ
+574 GSLRYRQ
-581 EVFVLSEPKINSFG
+581 EIFGLSEPQIGSFG

-600 ERDQDAHTNNA
+600 ERDQDANENNA
-611 SIYGSYRAR
+611 SVYTSYRAR
-620 AAYLTGRYNRIG
+620 AAYLTGRYNRFG
-632 DNDQVALSATG
+632 DNDQVAVSATG

-658 GDGYAVVTNAGPQS
+658 GDGYAVVINAGPQS

-677 GINLGTTDKSGR
+677 GVNLGETDKSGR

-698 RENHIYLDPSYLP
+698 QVNHIYLDPSYLP

-741 SGLVR
+741 SGLVKL
-746 IVDKNNTPLL
+746 VDQKNSPLM
-756 PGYSVRINGQQDAVV
+756 PGYTVRINGQQNGMV

-776 VFVPNLLR
+776 VFIPNLLK

-797 CQVNFT
+797 CQVDFT

-815 PYICQ
+815 PYVCH

>member
-1 MKYIIGVL
+1 MKYLVSAL
-9 CVAYFPAHSFAE
+9 CVMYLPIHAFAE
-21 QLVDHTNTLIPSVPE
+21 SLQDNTNAALPNIPEVTNSAFQA
-36 SIDGNNKYTQE
+36 SGSDRGY
-47 KINGQ
+47 
-52 EQNLNFIQ
+52 IQ

-66 INSNPSED
+66 INSNTSTD
-74 LFSVKQSKD
+74 LISVHQDQDK
-83 GKLYIRSGDLK
+83 KLYVRARDLK
-94 TLRVK
+94 ALRLK

-128 LNLQVPSSMLTGYS
+128 LNLQVPSSMLSDYS
-142 VELSG
+142 VDLNG
-147 QQTTSSGLLKMK
+147 QSTTNTNLLKMK

-235 GDFVS
+235 GDFIS
-240 NSSDWGSSVRL
+240 NSSDWGSNVRL

-314 EVTLVTTDATGQQSI
+314 EVTLVTTDATGQQII

-386 SGGAEAST
+386 SGGVEAST

-416 DLAASQYKDENGYSA
+416 DIAASQYKDENGYST
-431 LVGLEGRISKN
+431 LIGLEGRISKN

-451 VFDNYFDLACVSQI
+451 VFDNYFDLARVSQI
-465 RYLKENQITSEPQNY
+465 RYLKENQISAEPQNY

-561 TRTNAITSVSSDS
+561 TKVNSITSFSNDS
-574 GRLTYRQ
+574 GKTTYRQ
-581 EVFVLSEPKINSFG
+581 EVNGFSDPHIGSFG

-658 GDGYAVVTNAGPQS
+658 GEGYAVVTNAGPQS

-677 GINLGTTDKSGR
+677 GVNLGETDKSGR
-689 FLIPSLMPY
+689 FLI
-698 RENHIYLDPSYLP
+698 
-711 LNWNVKSTDQ
+711 
-721 KTVVGYR
+721 
-728 QGTLVDFGAHQVI
+728 A
-741 SGLVR
+741 
-746 IVDKNNTPLL
+746 
-756 PGYSVRINGQQDAVV
+756 
-771 GYDGE
+771 
-776 VFVPNLLR
+776 NL
-784 QNKLE
+784 
-789 VDLLDHGS
+789 
-797 CQVNFT
+797 
-803 YNSNQ
+803 
-808 YSTKKLG
+808 
-815 PYICQ
+815 

>member
-47 KINGQ
+47 KTNGQ

-106 SQWVCINELK
+106 SQWVCINQLK

-128 LNLQVPSSMLTGYS
+128 LNLQVPASMLTGYS

-235 GDFVS
+235 GDFIS

-386 SGGAEAST
+386 SGGVEAST

-451 VFDNYFDLACVSQI
+451 VFDNYFDLARVSQI
-465 RYLKENQITSEPQNY
+465 RYLKENQISAEPQNY

-728 QGTLVDFGAHQVI
+728 QGTLVDFGAHQVV

-746 IVDKNNTPLL
+746 IVDKNNMPLL

>member
-1 MKYIIGVL
+1 MYLPIHAAAESLQDSTNAVL
-9 CVAYFPAHSFAE
+9 PSIPEVPNSAHQAFGSD
-21 QLVDHTNTLIPSVPE
+21 Q
-36 SIDGNNKYTQE
+36 GY
-47 KINGQ
+47 
-52 EQNLNFIQ
+52 IQ

-66 INSNPSED
+66 VNSNI
-74 LFSVKQSKD
+74 SKD
-83 GKLYIRSGDLK
+83 LISVRQDQDRKLYIRSRDLK
-94 TLRVK
+94 TLRIK
-99 MDEHIPD
+99 MDEDIPD
-106 SQWVCINELK
+106 NQWVCINDLN

-128 LNLQVPSSMLTGYS
+128 LNLKVPLNMLTGYS
-142 VELSG
+142 VDLSG
-147 QQTTSSGLLKMK
+147 QQVTNPHLLKMK

-171 HTITNDESIFSGSA
+171 NTITNDENVFSGTA
-185 EGIFNSALGNFSSG
+185 EGIFNSAIGNFSSG

-227 EKVRIYTL
+227 EKIRIYTL
-235 GDFVS
+235 GDFIS
-240 NSSDWGSSVRL
+240 NSPDWGSSVRL
-251 AGFQWSSAYTQR
+251 AGFQWSSAYSQR

-386 SGGAEAST
+386 SVGAEAST
-394 DGLSNVGTGFAKNLF
+394 DGLSNLGTGFAKNIL
-409 GVGVINA
+409 GIGVINA
-416 DLAASQYKDENGYSA
+416 DIAASQYKDENGYST
-431 LVGLEGRISKN
+431 LLGLEGRISKN

-451 VFDNYFDLACVSQI
+451 VFDNYFDLARVSQV
-465 RYLKENQITSEPQNY
+465 RYLKDNQINPESQNY
-480 LSYSALADEIIR
+480 LNYSALADEIFR

-498 FYAGYGVYVG
+498 FYAGYGVYLG

-523 ANLSGSLNKN
+523 TNLSGSLDKN
-533 WGFYSSAY
+533 WGFYASAY

-546 HKDYGIY
+546 HKDYGVY

-561 TRTNAITSVSSDS
+561 SKVNAITSVSSDS
-574 GRLTYRQ
+574 GSLRYRQ
-581 EVFVLSEPKINSFG
+581 EIFGLSEPQIGSFG

-600 ERDQDAHTNNA
+600 ERDQDANENNA
-611 SIYGSYRAR
+611 SVYASYRAR
-620 AAYLTGRYNRIG
+620 AAYLTGRYNRFG

-672 QIING
+672 QILNG
-677 GINLGTTDKSGR
+677 GVNLGATDKSGR
-689 FLIPSLMPY
+689 FLIANLRPY
-698 RENHIYLDPSYLP
+698 MSHHIYLDPSYLP
-711 LNWNVKSTDQ
+711 LEWEVSSTNQ
-721 KTVVGYR
+721 TAFVGYR

-741 SGLVR
+741 SGLVKL
-746 IVDKNNTPLL
+746 VDQKNSSLM
-756 PGYSVRINGQQDAVV
+756 PGYAVRINGQQDGMI

-776 VFVPNLLR
+776 VFIPNLLK

-797 CQVNFT
+797 CQVDFAYENK
-803 YNSNQ
+803 Q
-808 YSTKKLG
+808 YSAKKLG
-815 PYICQ
+815 PYVCR

>member
-9 CVAYFPAHSFAE
+9 CVAYFPTYSFAE
-21 QLVDHTNTLIPSVPE
+21 QLLDYTNTAVPSVPK
-36 SIDGNNKYTQE
+36 SVGNDNKYKHVGTNE
-47 KINGQ
+47 Q
-52 EQNLNFIQ
+52 EQDLNFIH

-66 INSNPSED
+66 INSNASED
-74 LFSVKQSKD
+74 LVAVKQSKD
-83 GKLYIRSGDLK
+83 GKLYIRSSALK
-94 TLRVK
+94 TLRLK

-106 SQWVCINELK
+106 NQWVCINDLN

-128 LNLQVPSSMLTGYS
+128 LNLKVPSNMLTGYS
-142 VELSG
+142 VDLSG
-147 QQTTSSGLLKMK
+147 QQVTSPNLLKMK

-171 HTITNDESIFSGSA
+171 QTMTNDENVFSGTA
-185 EGIFNSALGNFSSG
+185 EGIFNSAIGNFSSG
-199 VLYNGSNETSYSHE
+199 VLYNGSNENSYSHE

-219 SKWQYVDP
+219 TKWQYVDP
-227 EKVRIYTL
+227 EKIRIYTL
-235 GDFVS
+235 GDFIS
-240 NSSDWGSSVRL
+240 NSPDWGSSVRL
-251 AGFQWSSAYTQR
+251 AGFQWSSAYSQR

-394 DGLSNVGTGFAKNLF
+394 DGLSNLGTGFAKNVLGI
-409 GVGVINA
+409 GVMNA
-416 DLAASQYKDENGYSA
+416 DIAASQYKDENGYSA
-431 LVGLEGRISKN
+431 LLGLEGRISKN

-451 VFDNYFDLACVSQI
+451 VFDNYFDLARVSQV
-465 RYLKENQITSEPQNY
+465 RYLKDNLINPESQNY
-480 LSYSALADEIIR
+480 LNYSALADEIFR

-498 FYAGYGVYVG
+498 FYAGYGIYLG

-523 ANLSGSLNKN
+523 TNLSGSLDKN
-533 WGFYSSAY
+533 WGFYASAY

-546 HKDYGIY
+546 HKDYGVY

-561 TRTNAITSVSSDS
+561 SKVNAITSVSSDS
-574 GRLTYRQ
+574 GSLRYRQ
-581 EVFVLSEPKINSFG
+581 EIFGLSEPQIGSFG

-600 ERDQDAHTNNA
+600 ERDQDANENNA
-611 SIYGSYRAR
+611 SVYASYRAR
-620 AAYLTGRYNRIG
+620 AAYLTGRYNRFG
-632 DNDQVALSATG
+632 ENDQVALSATG

-677 GINLGTTDKSGR
+677 GVNLGETDKSGR

-698 RENHIYLDPSYLP
+698 QVNHIYLDPSYLP

-741 SGLVR
+741 SGLVKL
-746 IVDKNNTPLL
+746 VDQKKSPLM
-756 PGYSVRINGQQDAVV
+756 PGYTVRINGQQNGMV

-776 VFVPNLLR
+776 VFIPNLLK

-797 CQVNFT
+797 CQVDFT

-815 PYICQ
+815 PYVCH

>member
-47 KINGQ
+47 KTNGQ

-451 VFDNYFDLACVSQI
+451 VFDNYFDLARVSQI

>member
-1 MKYIIGVL
+1 MYLPIHAAAESLQDSTNAVL
-9 CVAYFPAHSFAE
+9 PSIPEVPNSAHQAFGSD
-21 QLVDHTNTLIPSVPE
+21 Q
-36 SIDGNNKYTQE
+36 GY
-47 KINGQ
+47 
-52 EQNLNFIQ
+52 IQ

-66 INSNPSED
+66 VNSNI
-74 LFSVKQSKD
+74 SKD
-83 GKLYIRSGDLK
+83 LISVRQDQDRKLYIRSRDLK
-94 TLRVK
+94 TLRIK
-99 MDEHIPD
+99 IDEPIPD
-106 SQWVCINELK
+106 NQWVCINDLN

-128 LNLQVPSSMLTGYS
+128 LNLKVPSNMLTGYS
-142 VELSG
+142 VDLSS
-147 QQTTSSGLLKMK
+147 QQVTSPHLLKMK

-171 HTITNDESIFSGSA
+171 NTITNDENVFSGTA
-185 EGIFNSALGNFSSG
+185 EGIFNSVLGNFSSG
-199 VLYNGSNETSYSHE
+199 ILYNGSSENSYSHE

-227 EKVRIYTL
+227 EKIRIYTL
-235 GDFVS
+235 GDFIS
-240 NSSDWGSSVRL
+240 NSPDWGSSVRL
-251 AGFQWSSAYTQR
+251 VGFQWSSAYSQR

-394 DGLSNVGTGFAKNLF
+394 DGLSNLGTGFAKNLF
-409 GVGVINA
+409 GFGVINA
-416 DLAASQYKDENGYSA
+416 DIAASQYKDENGYST
-431 LVGLEGRISKN
+431 LLGLEGRISKN

-451 VFDNYFDLACVSQI
+451 VFDNYFDLARVSQV
-465 RYLKENQITSEPQNY
+465 RYLKDNQINAETQNY
-480 LSYSALADEIIR
+480 LNYSALADEIFR

-498 FYAGYGVYVG
+498 FYAGYGVYLG

-523 ANLSGSLNKN
+523 TNLSGSLDKN
-533 WGFYSSAY
+533 WGFYASAY

-561 TRTNAITSVSSDS
+561 SKVNAITSVSSDS
-574 GRLTYRQ
+574 GSLRYRQ
-581 EVFVLSEPKINSFG
+581 EIFGLSEPQIGSFG

-600 ERDQDAHTNNA
+600 ERDQDANENNGSVYA
-611 SIYGSYRAR
+611 SYRAR
-620 AAYLTGRYNRIG
+620 AAYLTGRYNRFG
-632 DNDQVALSATG
+632 DNDQVAVSATG
-643 SLVAAAGRIFAANEI
+643 SLVAAAGRIFAANEV
-658 GDGYAVVTNAGPQS
+658 GEGYAVVTNAGPQS
-672 QIING
+672 QILNG
-677 GINLGTTDKSGR
+677 GVNLGATDKSGR
-689 FLIPSLMPY
+689 FLIANLRPY
-698 RENHIYLDPSYLP
+698 MSHHIYLDPSYLP
-711 LNWNVKSTDQ
+711 LEWEVSSTNQ
-721 KTVVGYR
+721 TAFVGYR

-741 SGLVR
+741 PGLVKL
-746 IVDKNNTPLL
+746 VDQNNSPLM
-756 PGYSVRINGQQDAVV
+756 PGYTVRINDQQNGVV

-776 VFVPNLLR
+776 VFIPNLLK

-797 CQVNFT
+797 CQVDFT

-815 PYICQ
+815 PYVCR

>member
-1 MKYIIGVL
+1 MKYIVSAL
-9 CVAYFPAHSFAE
+9 CVMYLPIHAAAESLQDSTNAVLPSIPEVPNSAHQAFGSD
-21 QLVDHTNTLIPSVPE
+21 Q
-36 SIDGNNKYTQE
+36 GY
-47 KINGQ
+47 
-52 EQNLNFIQ
+52 IQ

-66 INSNPSED
+66 VNSNI
-74 LFSVKQSKD
+74 SKD
-83 GKLYIRSGDLK
+83 LISIRQDQDRKLYIRSRDLK
-94 TLRVK
+94 TLRLK

-106 SQWVCINELK
+106 NQWVCINDLN
-116 GIQFKYLENEQS
+116 GIQFKYLENDQS
-128 LNLQVPSSMLTGYS
+128 LNLKVPSNMLTGYS
-142 VELSG
+142 VDLNG
-147 QQTTSSGLLKMK
+147 QQVTSPQLLKMK

-171 HTITNDESIFSGSA
+171 NTITNDENVFSGTA
-185 EGIFNSALGNFSSG
+185 EGIFNSAIGNFSSG

-227 EKVRIYTL
+227 EKIRIYTL
-235 GDFVS
+235 GDFIS
-240 NSSDWGSSVRL
+240 NSPDWGSSVRL
-251 AGFQWSSAYTQR
+251 AGFQWSSAYSQR

-344 INEFSVDVGV
+344 INEFSVDVGM

-394 DGLSNVGTGFAKNLF
+394 DGLSNLGTGFAKNVL
-409 GVGVINA
+409 GIGVINA
-416 DLAASQYKDENGYSA
+416 DIAASQYKDENGYSA
-431 LVGLEGRISKN
+431 LLGLEGRISKN

-451 VFDNYFDLACVSQI
+451 VFDNYFDLARVSQV
-465 RYLKENQITSEPQNY
+465 RYLKDNQINAESQNY
-480 LSYSALADEIIR
+480 LNYSALADEIFR

-498 FYAGYGVYVG
+498 FYTGYGVYLG

-523 ANLSGSLNKN
+523 TNLSGSLDKN
-533 WGFYSSAY
+533 WGFYASAY

-546 HKDYGIY
+546 HKDYGVY

-561 TRTNAITSVSSDS
+561 SKVNAITSVSSDS
-574 GRLTYRQ
+574 GSLRYRQ
-581 EVFVLSEPKINSFG
+581 EIFGLSEPQIGSFG

-600 ERDQDAHTNNA
+600 ERDQDANENNA
-611 SIYGSYRAR
+611 SVYASYRAW
-620 AAYLTGRYNRIG
+620 AAYLTGRYNRFG

-672 QIING
+672 QILNG
-677 GINLGTTDKSGR
+677 GVNLGGTDKSGR
-689 FLIPSLMPY
+689 FLIANLRPY
-698 RENHIYLDPSYLP
+698 MSHHIYLDPSYLP
-711 LNWNVKSTDQ
+711 LEWEVSSTNQ
-721 KTVVGYR
+721 TAFVGYR

-741 SGLVR
+741 SGLVKL
-746 IVDKNNTPLL
+746 VDQNNSPLM
-756 PGYSVRINGQQDAVV
+756 PGYTVRINDQQNGMV

-776 VFVPNLLR
+776 VFIPNLLK

-797 CQVNFT
+797 CQVDFT

-815 PYICQ
+815 PYVCR